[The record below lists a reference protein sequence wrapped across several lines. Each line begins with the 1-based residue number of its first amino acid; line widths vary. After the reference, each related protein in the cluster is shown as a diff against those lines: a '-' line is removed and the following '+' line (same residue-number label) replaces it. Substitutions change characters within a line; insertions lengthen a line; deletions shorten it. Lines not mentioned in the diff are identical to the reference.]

1 MGIIRFIQ
9 SFFKLPVKETD
20 SLSLIIEKTI
30 DEYTSKNQY
39 YWWLKGKDFLT
50 FNQKVLTLGD
60 KERVAFILHCV
71 QTIYRYYNQAN
82 YLASRNEF
90 MRAWVCEIYME
101 QLLKMHLTLDDEDI
115 QRIISEFKKH
125 PRQSWNQ
132 HITCW
137 PVDLLLNQ
145 IEYQLTKRPCTSS
158 IKLSLRTLNGEILKD
173 ATSSQ
178 QKQQKKIFQKLY
190 ELQFKLNNT
199 ADIIQSRYFLIDDE
213 FVKYAN
219 HLVKDLVEEE
229 QSVWFR
235 LMYHA
240 ENSQVEKPSQDF
252 LAQSRKLID
261 QLGFE
266 KFSGIVNNWFLYVI
280 KKRKKDNRKK
290 QMPHAHFVLLNPCN
304 LNMLKGFVWM
314 CGCYPDKTTLKNISA
329 LAGVLL
335 EKNMRKPYSITS
347 LTIACLYTLSKSTTI
362 DAVSFLSALKFRIRE
377 TEIQALVNQYI
388 EEAASSRQVSVA
400 DLEDMAVPHFNISDG
415 MTRHECAHYAAE
427 LTVNNKNRVEFIWV
441 TADGRRQKKIPADLK
456 AEQRSKLLLL
466 QENAHELSS
475 WVRLVIERMDR
486 MHRSLRILTWSHFE
500 RYYLIHPLVAYFAK
514 KLIWCFHLQEK
525 TYTALLLNGSWVN
538 NKGEVINIPE
548 DTATVSLWHPL
559 KSDIKDIMGWRNF
572 LLAHDIRQPVKQAF
586 REVFMVAEQE
596 VKTRLYSNRMAAH
609 LIRQQQFKMLANLKG
624 WKYTPFG
631 NDHDGRYK
639 EIAVLPLPDYRLKAE
654 FCINEPAKENEAF
667 GNHMW
672 QYVATDQ
679 VRFVNQHGERM
690 PLNQVP
696 KIAFS
701 EAIRDVHFFIKET
714 AVGKDLEWVDGGGIR
729 GSRKSWQT
737 YFRESTEASGPRR
750 VILERVLP
758 KLKSA
763 DRMELKDNTLIV
775 QGKLRTYYIDL
786 RSTRICMSP
795 YNQTLCIQPLMSV
808 KTESKVYL
816 PFEGDYGLSIIISQ
830 ALLLAEDDKI
840 TDSIINRQI
849 KVR

>member
-50 FNQKVLTLGD
+50 FNQKVLTLDD

-115 QRIISEFKKH
+115 QRIIAEFKKH

-145 IEYQLTKRPCTSS
+145 IEYQLTKRPCTPS
-158 IKLSLRTLNGEILKD
+158 IKQSLRSLNGEILKD

-229 QSVWFR
+229 QSLWFK

-240 ENSQVEKPSQDF
+240 ENSQMEKPSQDF

-280 KKRKKDNRKK
+280 RKRKKDNRKK
-290 QMPHAHFVLLNPCN
+290 QAPHPHFVLLNPCN

-347 LTIACLYTLSKSTTI
+347 LTIACLYTLSRSTTI

-388 EEAASSRQVSVA
+388 DEAASSRQVSLA

-415 MTRHECAHYAAE
+415 MTRHECAQYTAE
-427 LTVNNKNRVEFIWV
+427 LTVNNKNRVEFSWV
-441 TADGRRQKKIPADLK
+441 TADGRRQKKIPPDLK
-456 AEQRSKLLLL
+456 ADQRSKLLLL
-466 QENAHELSS
+466 QENAHELST
-475 WVRLVIERMDR
+475 WVKLAIDRIDR

-500 RYYLIHPLVAYFAK
+500 RYYLTHPLVAYFAK
-514 KLIWCFHLQEK
+514 KLIWCFHLEEK
-525 TYTALLLNGSWVN
+525 TYTVFLLNGNWVN
-538 NKGEVINIPE
+538 NKGEVIDIPD

-559 KSDIKDIMGWRNF
+559 KSGMQEIMGWRNF
-572 LLAHDIRQPVKQAF
+572 LTMYDIRQPVKQAF
-586 REVFMVAEQE
+586 REVFIVAEQE
-596 VKTRLYSNRMAAH
+596 LKTRLYSNRMAAH

-654 FCINEPAKENEAF
+654 FCINEPAKENEVY

-672 QYVATDQ
+672 QYVGTDQ
-679 VRFVNQHGERM
+679 VRFVNQHGERI

-696 KIAFS
+696 KIVFS

-737 YFRESTEASGPRR
+737 YFRESTEAFGPRR
-750 VILERVLP
+750 MILERVLP
-758 KLKSA
+758 RLKSA
-763 DRMELKDNTLIV
+763 DRMELKDNTLVV

-795 YNQTLCIQPLMSV
+795 YNQTLCIQPLMSA